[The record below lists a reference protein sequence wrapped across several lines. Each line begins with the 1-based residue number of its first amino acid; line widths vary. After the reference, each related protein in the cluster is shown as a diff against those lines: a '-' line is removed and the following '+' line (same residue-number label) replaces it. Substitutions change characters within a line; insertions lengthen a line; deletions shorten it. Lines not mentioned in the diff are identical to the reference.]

1 MGINLTNL
9 LIDQTFQ
16 QLTQISGSVL
26 TDGTG
31 SAITNLDISA
41 SFATEADNAST
52 SDFAQIAIS
61 SSYATVAGT
70 AISASYAPT
79 VLPAGLVSGSSQ
91 IDVSLTTGNLTGSR
105 VDGEVALAA
114 LATSSSYAG
123 TSLSSSYAAT
133 APYNGLL
140 GVVPIWDQDT
150 TGNAAT
156 ATSALTSTSSS
167 HALNADT
174 SISSS
179 FATNA
184 VSALTSISSS
194 HALVADLATTASYVD
209 GQELFAKTNVNNTF
223 GGDQTFNSINAVSA
237 SIGHINYVT
246 GSATIIGD
254 AFIVLNADTPTLQF
268 AGIKVFDSGSA
279 TTASFEWNGDTDFW
293 TVVEEG
299 GLSANL
305 ITGPLGLK
313 GSEAVLITGRIPK
326 SGVENQLL
334 DSNISD
340 DGSTVTIG
348 GDLVADTITANT
360 NFSGNLIGNA
370 STATTASYAL
380 NGGTDLL
387 PLNNNWTGINNFN
400 NSVNLNQGANLPY
413 DNGVKQLNVGLSG
426 SAQASLSGFDFNGK
440 VYGKFATNGSGGFNI
455 EDNFIGTGSQIY
467 IKSDNGTVYME
478 GLETTI
484 KSNRVNI
491 QAKTPGALNSIRVT
505 DNNHEISL
513 SQSPSIGIS
522 GISATEAT
530 EVFVTLNAYDDAGT
544 FDNGLLLKTNISGS
558 SFSDYDLPS
567 YNEVEWLQVP
577 QEGTPSFKRGLEIT
591 GSLSVS
597 GDVVCNNPTLF
608 KSRVTADITT
618 GGTTGAVSIDFSLGN
633 FFTITPSGTT
643 TISPSNVDSVKSQ
656 TISIV
661 IDNTATQTVSFS
673 GILWAAGTAPTITAG
688 GKDIVTLVSFG
699 SIVYGTAVQNLS

>member
-9 LIDQTFQ
+9 LIDETFQ

-31 SAITNLDISA
+31 SVITNLDISA
-41 SFATEADNAST
+41 SFATQADNAST

-61 SSYATVAGT
+61 SSYATTAGT

-79 VLPAGLVSGSSQ
+79 ILPAGIVSGSSQ
-91 IDVSLTTGNLTGSR
+91 IDVSLTTGNIIGSR

-133 APYNGLL
+133 APYIGLL

-150 TGNAAT
+150 IGNAAT
-156 ATSALTSTSSS
+156 ATSALTS
-167 HALNADT
+167 
-174 SISSS
+174 ISS
-179 FATNA
+179 
-184 VSALTSISSS
+184 
-194 HALVADLATTASYVD
+194 SYVD

-237 SIGHINYVT
+237 SIGHLNYVT

-279 TTASFEWNGDTDFW
+279 TTASFEWNGESDFW

-313 GSEAVLITGRIPK
+313 GSEALLTTNVIPRL
-326 SGVENQLL
+326 GIENQLL

-340 DGSTVTIG
+340 DGTN
-348 GDLVADTITANT
+348 ITFNSNT
-360 NFSGNLIGNA
+360 QINGN
-370 STATTASYAL
+370 
-380 NGGTDLL
+380 
-387 PLNNNWTGINNFN
+387 
-400 NSVNLNQGANLPY
+400 VNLPY

-426 SAQASLSGFDFNGK
+426 SAQASLTGFDFNGK
-440 VYGKFATNGSGGFNI
+440 AYGKFTTNGSGGFNI
-455 EDNFIGTGSQIY
+455 EDNFTGTGSQIY

-491 QAKTPGALNSIRVT
+491 QAKTPGANNSIRVT
-505 DNNHEISL
+505 DYNHEINL
-513 SQSPSIGIS
+513 SQSPSTGKS
-522 GISATEAT
+522 GIYATEAT
-530 EVFVTLNAYDDAGT
+530 EVFVTLNAYDDGGT
-544 FDNGLLLKTNISGS
+544 FDTGLLIKTNISGS

-608 KSRVTADITT
+608 KSRVTADIIT

-633 FFTITPSGTT
+633 FFTVTPSGAT
-643 TISPSNVDSVKSQ
+643 TITPSNVDSVKSQ

-661 IDNTATQTVSFS
+661 LDNTATQTVSFS